1 MNDITLPI
9 YYDMLSRHDWYYDYS
24 DDHSV
29 WQRGR
34 DASENLRRIAD
45 TNGKEFKDLRDGFRA
60 HYFSGEA
67 FGKEKQPI
75 PEKPKDYVFH
85 KLQR

>member
-1 MNDITLPI
+1 MNDITLSK
-9 YYDMLSRHDWYYDYS
+9 YYDMLTYHDWYYDYS

-34 DASENLRRIAD
+34 DASENLRRIAE

-60 HYFSGEA
+60 HYFSGDA